1 MYPIDITCTIENNH
15 NKCLYFKKYKI
26 TEEKILCSNT
36 QYSLFRAIK
45 RFSNASSSFELL
57 L

>member
-1 MYPIDITCTIENNH
+1 MYPIGKTCTIENN
-15 NKCLYFKKYKI
+15 NNEYILNKYKI
-26 TEEKILCSNT
+26 TKEKNLYSNT

>member
-1 MYPIDITCTIENNH
+1 MIENEYRH
-15 NKCLYFKKYKI
+15 FKKYKI

-45 RFSNASSSFELL
+45 RFSNVSSSLELL